1 MWHTN
6 ILYFACV
13 YIMCNIAWAIF
24 NEWENS
30 FFYTGCF
37 PTLYFLKLMDN
48 KEEVFSLFF
57 ERGLRFCCP
66 VMFWK
71 TKFLYLCFINHLL
84 ESIIRVLVA
93 QKTMEYKTPQQAH
106 SYSNDIYHVYWSLAN
121 GKFLGHYSLLV
132 SVIRMNNVGFG
143 LPPLTH
149 CCLAVMQEVI
159 ISKPRHVALWLYV
172 CSWLAN
178 NLC

>member
-1 MWHTN
+1 MRKFFGNPTPIWFFS
-6 ILYFACV
+6 ILAVFQL
-13 YIMCNIAWAIF
+13 YIFSSWWITKRKF
-24 NEWENS
+24 FLS
-30 FFYTGCF
+30 FFE
-37 PTLYFLKLMDN
+37 K
-48 KEEVFSLFF
+48 
-57 ERGLRFCCP
+57 GLRFCCP

-71 TKFLYLCFINHLL
+71 TKFLYLCLINQLL
-84 ESIIRVLVA
+84 ESIIRVLVV

-106 SYSNDIYHVYWSLAN
+106 SYSNDIYHVYWLLAN

-149 CCLAVMQEVI
+149 CCLAVMREVI
-159 ISKPRHVALWLYV
+159 ISKPGRAALWLYV